1 MKSQTSIIGK
11 FICIYVYF
19 KKCSDIMLIVDLT
32 KLYSDLQGL
41 KCWRTIMKLKR
52 V

>member
-1 MKSQTSIIGK
+1 MENS
-11 FICIYVYF
+11 YVYMCIL
-19 KKCSDIMLIVDLT
+19 KKYSDIMLIADLT

-41 KCWRTIMKLKR
+41 KCWRTIMKLKW

>member
-1 MKSQTSIIGK
+1 MENSH
-11 FICIYVYF
+11 VYMYIS

-41 KCWRTIMKLKR
+41 KRWRTIMKLKW